1 MNFITG
7 KNYNILIVVT
17 FFALLIVGTFSK
29 AQTRQKPNIV
39 IILADDLGYSDLGCY
54 GGEIPTPNIDKL
66 GRQGIKLSQ
75 FYNTSR
81 CCPSRASLLTGLH
94 PHQTGVGHMAE
105 ELENPGASDWGVE
118 GYKGYLNK
126 NCVTIAEVLK
136 QSGYHTYMTG
146 KWHVG
151 MATKDRWPLQ
161 RGFERFTGILPGG
174 SSHLKTFPLRGIVY
188 DNKEATYDY
197 PKGYYDTDFYTDN
210 AIKFINEQK
219 DTKPFFLYLAHTAP
233 HWPLQA
239 KKNDIGKFINT
250 YDIGWDSV
258 RYQRLRRQLKMGLV
272 KKEWGLAQREMR
284 PWDELTLQEKKDV
297 SYRMAVYAAQVYS
310 LDYNVGKLVK
320 SLEKSGKLKN
330 TFILFLSDNGA
341 ASEPGKEL
349 GGRDMS
355 EVNNP
360 DKFWAVSYGV
370 GWANVSNT
378 PFRRFKVETY
388 EGGMATPFIA
398 YWPDGIKSQVGKWNN
413 TPHYLIDIMPTVLD
427 IAGAKY
433 PQTYKGNKIYSTE
446 GNSMKHLFMTGTGKQ
461 HKYMYWE
468 HQDNCAIRQG
478 RWKANKR
485 LNDKEWELYDLEAD
499 RTERFNIAKQHPDIV
514 NDLDAHWI
522 KWANTHH
529 VLPKGKIKEVYKK

>member
-1 MNFITG
+1 M
-7 KNYNILIVVT
+7 KAILRACLVLGLT
-17 FFALLIVGTFSK
+17 ASWHLAS
-29 AQTRQKPNIV
+29 AQKGQQKPNII
-39 IILADDLGYSDLGCY
+39 IILADDMGYSDLGCY
-54 GGEIPTPNIDKL
+54 GSEIPTPNIDAL
-66 GRQGIKLSQ
+66 GAQGIKLSQ
-75 FYNTSR
+75 FYNTAR

-105 ELENPGASDWGVE
+105 ELENPTASDWGID

-151 MATKDRWPLQ
+151 MATPDRWPLQ
-161 RGFERFTGILPGG
+161 RGFEQFTGILPGG
-174 SSHLKTFPLRGIVY
+174 SSHLKPFPLRGIVY
-188 DNKEATYDY
+188 GNNPPVYDA

-239 KKNDIGKFINT
+239 KQADIDKFMHK

-258 RYQRLRRQLKMGLV
+258 RQERWRKQLAMGLV
-272 KKEWGLAQREMR
+272 KKEWGLSKQDMR
-284 PWDELTLQEKKDV
+284 PWNELTAQEKKDV
-297 SYRMAVYAAQVYS
+297 SYRMAIYAAQVYC

-320 SLEKSGKLKN
+320 SLKDSGKLKN
-330 TFILFLSDNGA
+330 TFIMFLSDNGA
-341 ASEPGKEL
+341 AAEPGLEL
-349 GGRDMS
+349 GGKPMS

-360 DKFWAVSYGV
+360 DKFWAVSYGK

-378 PFRRFKVETY
+378 PFRRYKIETY
-388 EGGMATPFIA
+388 EGGMSAPFIA
-398 YWPDGIKSQVGKWNN
+398 YWPGVIKSQAGKFNS

-433 PQTYKGNKIYSTE
+433 PKVYNGNTIYPNQ
-446 GNSMKHLFMTGTGKQ
+446 GISMKPLFLNGKGEQ
-461 HKYMYWE
+461 HDYMYWE
-468 HQDNCAIRQG
+468 HEDNCAIRHG
-478 RWKANKR
+478 KWKGVKR
-485 LNDKEWELYDLEAD
+485 LDAKQWELYDLDSD
-499 RTERFNIAKQHPDIV
+499 RTEQFNVAAQHADIV
-514 NDLDAHWI
+514 KDLDAHWI
-522 KWANTHH
+522 AWANSHN
-529 VLPKGKIKEVYKK
+529 VLPKGNRKQVYKN